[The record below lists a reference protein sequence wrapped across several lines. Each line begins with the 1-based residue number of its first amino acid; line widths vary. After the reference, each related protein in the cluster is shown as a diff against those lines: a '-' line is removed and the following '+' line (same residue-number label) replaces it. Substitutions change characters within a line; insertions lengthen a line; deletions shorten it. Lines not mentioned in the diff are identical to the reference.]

1 MLCLSR
7 HRSQKVSRTL
17 ESRDVPRRSWASGLW
32 APRVQA
38 ACPQRPSSGLLRP
51 RPPCVSKQNSPSPP
65 PKAGPQAKASLRR
78 TEHHLLLRGAWR
90 AYQGPHVV
98 HPEAEAQTSY
108 HRNLPSSPRGH
119 RGPERAGQ
127 APGHTVRGQASPLGP
142 TAWRTLGTVSLSRVH
157 HRLPAAPH
165 LFALLVR
172 GEGMSGSGA
181 HGGAEGAAGALMAQ
195 VALAGPGLGGA
206 QQLWVELAVGRGR
219 CGREDQC
226 LQGCHL
232 CLQHVDLAG
241 VGWMSTLVQG

>member
-1 MLCLSR
+1 MKKLRLWQVTSLAEGPVAKDLWPLPSLDQAAHAPSHPGGEGDSSQMLCLSR

-51 RPPCVSKQNSPSPP
+51 RPPCVSKQNSPIPP

-78 TEHHLLLRGAWR
+78 TEHHLLLRRAWR
-90 AYQGPHVV
+90 AYQAPHVV

-108 HRNLPSSPRGH
+108 HRNLPSPPRGH

-142 TAWRTLGTVSLSRVH
+142 TAWGTC
-157 HRLPAAPH
+157 LPVPRPPPPARRPSP
-165 LFALLVR
+165 LCPPC
-172 GEGMSGSGA
+172 
-181 HGGAEGAAGALMAQ
+181 
-195 VALAGPGLGGA
+195 PG
-206 QQLWVELAVGRGR
+206 
-219 CGREDQC
+219 
-226 LQGCHL
+226 
-232 CLQHVDLAG
+232 
-241 VGWMSTLVQG
+241 